1 VLKINIKQ
9 GQLGMPTNK

>member
-9 GQLGMPTNK
+9 GQLGMPTNR